1 MLVNKICSYQLRI
14 LHKMSQNEIIEFIIL
29 IKKVKWF
36 KKKID
41 K

>member
-1 MLVNKICSYQLRI
+1 MLVNKICFYQLRI
-14 LHKMSQNEIIEFIIL
+14 LHKISQNEIIEFIIL
-29 IKKVKWF
+29 IKKVQWF